1 MIELIQVSMLV
12 IALASG
18 SAASVEPS
26 ASEIAALPKSE
37 SDSAAAMRM
46 GLEGRPALAALKL
59 SLSLADQNTCE
70 SFAILNDLMVAAD
83 SHGWLLDV
91 IGEAELHKNRRCL
104 PAPILLAW
112 AREKLKALDPRE
124 LPKPDEMLRGDSDAV
139 EFVYDDDE
147 PVSFEFETGDTTSS
161 TGPKS
166 SAITFDLESKDTDTD
181 DVEFEFG
188 TSTDPHEREF
198 LSSGEI
204 AVHFES
210 TLSDTLSGHAE
221 SQRLYLWASFD
232 YLRGETETSRD
243 WFLQLLEHSKALG
256 SIDYQT
262 KADVGLARLA
272 FDSQRFSDSFER
284 FDRISVQPDSIET
297 QWLPE
302 LVWSAYFAGRDD
314 FLNRLFEWIS
324 ADRIHPLAL
333 GDALGLVPRI
343 LEEQC
348 RRTDAL
354 KVTSYLIDAMRQPP
368 RQSTTGRWGPYRS
381 LMNELET
388 QEPTWAGEAP
398 FNATLGW
405 LKARAERYS
414 ENSATLQDASLKQA
428 LAQLLRTRI
437 DMRLGRGLMRCR
449 L

>member
-1 MIELIQVSMLV
+1 MIELIQVSMLLV
-12 IALASG
+12 AFVGGSVVSEDPAS
-18 SAASVEPS
+18 STRPNVSTTET
-26 ASEIAALPKSE
+26 E
-37 SDSAAAMRM
+37 SAAAMRM
-46 GLEGRPALAALKL
+46 GLAGQPALGALRLGL
-59 SLSLADQNTCE
+59 SLGHGGNCESLAT
-70 SFAILNDLMVAAD
+70 LNDLMLASD

-91 IGEAELHKNRRCL
+91 IGEERLNESRSCL
-104 PAPILLAW
+104 PTPILLAW
-112 AREKLKALDPRE
+112 AREKLRAFDPRE
-124 LPKPDEMLRGDSDAV
+124 LPKPEEMIGAESDSV

-147 PVSFEFETGDTTSS
+147 AVSFEFDTPSKPS
-161 TGPKS
+161 NSGGPKS
-166 SAITFDLESKDTDTD
+166 SAITFDVEPADAD

-188 TSTDPHEREF
+188 VSNDPHERDL

-210 TLSDTLSGHAE
+210 TLSKPFSGHAE
-221 SQRLYLWASFD
+221 SQRLFLWASFD
-232 YLRGETETSRD
+232 YLRGELDASRD
-243 WFLQLLEHSKALG
+243 WFLKLLQHSSDLGNLEYQKKAE
-256 SIDYQT
+256 
-262 KADVGLARLA
+262 VGLARLA
-272 FDSQRFSDSFER
+272 FDSQRFFDSFER
-284 FDRISVQPDSIET
+284 FDRISVQPNTIET

-348 RRTDAL
+348 RREDAL
-354 KVTSYLIDAMRQPP
+354 KVTSYLIEAMRQPP
-368 RQSTTGRWGPYRS
+368 LLQKKVRWGPYSS
-381 LMNELET
+381 LMTELEA
-388 QEPTWAGEAP
+388 QEPQWVTEAP
-398 FNATLGW
+398 YDTTLGW
-405 LKARAERYS
+405 LRARAERYRNAS
-414 ENSATLQDASLKQA
+414 SSLEEASLRQA